1 MKNELIKWFPA
12 EDFSW
17 IYNNFP
23 EEKDEDENGQD
34 KEIPTENNPSDLA
47 SNENVIVIDEN
58 VIEDQDE
65 ATEDVPPTL

>member
-1 MKNELIKWFPA
+1 MKNELIKWFPV

-23 EEKDEDENGQD
+23 EEEDEDENGQD